1 MTLCS
6 FNRAVQMS
14 AATMNLCPV
23 CLLPYASARPGEL
36 NCVSPQA
43 LRGPSHAQW
52 SSMGS
57 SRHYTAQLSLI
68 VGQQSAFKRAFKIH
82 YLRRLRKNHS
92 MAMTGKDQFA
102 IGDIVLIA
110 DLSISQKQ
118 APYPAVGIVERFVD
132 DLHAQAVVRY
142 GGGRVVDRPL
152 ALLTKL
158 APATE
163 NILDKGGHVR
173 PVHPRRQ

>member
-1 MTLCS
+1 
-6 FNRAVQMS
+6 
-14 AATMNLCPV
+14 
-23 CLLPYASARPGEL
+23 
-36 NCVSPQA
+36 
-43 LRGPSHAQW
+43 
-52 SSMGS
+52 MGS

-68 VGQQSAFKRAFKIH
+68 AGQQSAFKKAFKVH

-92 MAMTGKDQFA
+92 MAVTGKDQFA
-102 IGDIVLIA
+102 IGYIVLIT

-158 APATE
+158 VPATE
-163 NILDKGGHVR
+163 SILNEGVMSDPFILGDDELEQQEQEEEQVQQQQAKKVTKR
-173 PVHPRRQ
+173 